1 MLTNKL
7 IIGSLA
13 VVIIPYE
20 KLKKI
25 WSKCV
30 VCISV
35 RTEKINKNNENN
47 ENLKL
52 ILLARTPALLW
63 KYNFKLSENIL
74 VKRKL
79 SWNTRIVFKYSLRPS
94 ETVADANTVEIKL
107 TAIIFF
113 IESGLR

>member
-1 MLTNKL
+1 MKNF
-7 IIGSLA
+7 
-13 VVIIPYE
+13 
-20 KLKKI
+20 KKI

-35 RTEKINKNNENN
+35 RTEKINKNN

>member
-1 MLTNKL
+1 MKNF
-7 IIGSLA
+7 
-13 VVIIPYE
+13 
-20 KLKKI
+20 KKI

-35 RTEKINKNNENN
+35 STEKINKNN